1 MHTLLKSTLITSLLI
16 SSPLLFSGSLWAHDT
31 LTQRWSIDNLDQP
44 ESVVA
49 DTRSDFLYI
58 SNINGAPTE
67 LNGQGYISKVTAQGE
82 LLEQHWVT
90 GLNAP
95 KGMAIVGKYLFV
107 ADMQTVH
114 MIDIEQGNVIKQFT
128 APKAKMLNDI
138 TASADGVLYISDFLG
153 GEIYQLHDNQL
164 TAWFSNEQ
172 IPYPNG
178 LLWHQNQLLIGN
190 WGKAINPDFT
200 TQTPGS
206 LYQLDPS
213 TLKLSSVASGT
224 ELGNLDG
231 IVAINNSLYIS
242 DWISGE
248 LFELNGKERKLALTL
263 PKGLADIGATATSL
277 YTPLMMNNQVIAW
290 EVKDQL

>member
-1 MHTLLKSTLITSLLI
+1 MHTLLKSTLITS
-16 SSPLLFSGSLWAHDT
+16 LLFSGSLWAHDT
-31 LTQRWSIDNLDQP
+31 LTQRWSIDNLNQP

-49 DTRSDFLYI
+49 DMRSDILYV
-58 SNINGAPTE
+58 SNINGAPAE
-67 LNGQGYISKVTAQGE
+67 LNGQGYISKITTAGKV
-82 LLEQHWVT
+82 LEQHWVT

-114 MIDIEQGNVIKQFT
+114 MIDIDKGEVIKQFT

-138 TASADGVLYISDFLG
+138 TASPDGTLYISDFLG
-153 GEIYQLHDNQL
+153 GEIYKLHDNQL
-164 TAWFSNEQ
+164 ITWFTHEQ

-206 LYQLDPS
+206 LYQLDPN
-213 TLKLSSVASGT
+213 TLKLSSVSTGT

-263 PKGLADIGATATSL
+263 PKGLADIGATPTSL
-277 YTPLMMNNQVIAW
+277 YTPLMMNNQLIAW
-290 EVKDQL
+290 KVTPQP